1 MFSGDIM
8 GRTASTTEKFIC
20 KAKKVHDD
28 KYDYSKVD
36 YKYSNLK
43 VIITCPIHGD
53 FDQLPN
59 NHLNGNGCPKC
70 RYIKVAAARKLS
82 TSEFILKANKVHGD
96 KYDYSKVD
104 YQHSLLKVVI
114 TCPVHGDFEQ
124 IPNSHLN
131 GNGCPTCRIV
141 NKKSN
146 TEEFIKKANLKHN
159 YKYRYDKVDYKY
171 SNLKV
176 IITCPIHGDF
186 EQKPNCHLN
195 GTGCPRCKESKG
207 EKRISEILDKYEIPY
222 KREFKILNQQYE
234 YDFYLPNHHLL
245 IEFHGVHH
253 YKAINFFGG
262 EERLEYTRKCDEI
275 KVKLAKKERIPLIV
289 FNYMQFNE
297 LSKEEFETLVMETL
311 RTSIKERGL
320 TDKSS

>member
-1 MFSGDIM
+1 M
-8 GRTASTTEKFIC
+8 GRQAGSTDKFIK
-20 KAKKVHDD
+20 KARKVHGT
-28 KYDYSKVD
+28 KYDYSKTSYD
-36 YKYSNLK
+36 CFSSK
-43 VIITCPIHGD
+43 VIITCPTHGY
-53 FDQLPN
+53 FEQLPS
-59 NHLNGNGCPKC
+59 NHLSGQGCPKC
-70 RYIKVAAARKLS
+70 GFIKIATARRLS
-82 TSEFILKANKVHGD
+82 TNEFILKAKEVHGD
-96 KYDYSKVD
+96 KYEYSKVK
-104 YQHSLLKVVI
+104 YRHSLIKVII

-124 IPNSHLN
+124 KPNIHLN
-131 GNGCPTCRIV
+131 GAGCQICSTI
-141 NKKSN
+141 NKMSN

-159 YKYRYDKVDYKY
+159 YKYMYDKVDYKY

-297 LSKEEFETLVMETL
+297 LSKEEFETLVMETI
-311 RTSIKERGL
+311 RTAIKERG
-320 TDKSS
+320 